1 MAVVNTNST
10 RVAADLV
17 KGSNRPSIGK
27 DLQLIEGRLES
38 VGGDSIGSTYRLC
51 TLPSDFVI
59 DKIELANDA
68 LGGSCAADL
77 GIYKALG
84 GAVVDADLF
93 GSAISLVSAA
103 GILARK
109 PHRPA
114 LALQRRGQPH
124 PVYDLRQTH
133 PRTTR
138 RVFLV
143 ALATSF
149 TSRLSTACEIASTNC
164 SMPAAPPCFRV
175 PIDHKTNR
183 KIFRKIFQP
192 HSLSR

>member
-1 MAVVNTNST
+1 MAIVNTNST

-38 VGGDSIGSTYRLC
+38 VSGDSIGSTYRLC

-103 GILARK
+103 GWTQQTEEASATDIDKSMK
-109 PHRPA
+109 PLWERA
-114 LALQRRGQPH
+114 GLTKNGGQAYDVVLTLTGASAAAGTVAIKVRG
-124 PVYDLRQTH
+124 YYLG
-133 PRTTR
+133 
-138 RVFLV
+138 
-143 ALATSF
+143 
-149 TSRLSTACEIASTNC
+149 
-164 SMPAAPPCFRV
+164 
-175 PIDHKTNR
+175 
-183 KIFRKIFQP
+183 
-192 HSLSR
+192 